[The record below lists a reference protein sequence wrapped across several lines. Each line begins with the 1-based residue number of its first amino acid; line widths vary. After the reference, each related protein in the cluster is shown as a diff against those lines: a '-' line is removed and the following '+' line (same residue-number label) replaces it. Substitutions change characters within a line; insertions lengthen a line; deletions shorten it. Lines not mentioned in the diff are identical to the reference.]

1 MRLRCALAKLLSV
14 GPAIHLVNLIPS
26 SASLADASVPLVQA
40 ILTRASLPLETI
52 ALAVC
57 ILDSLNARFART
69 WRLSCPL
76 LPGLQTLTPSS
87 KRHTLP
93 PAFLERPQKQQLH
106 IDSVSPELI
115 ILAALVIAV
124 KFTEDPQCPAEFY
137 CRTWAKGLWSHD
149 QLNFTERCI
158 MEALDYRIMP
168 LCEDECITDAM
179 VDMQLAA
186 RQAQSVLSAPATPG
200 DRTPGEDEFVPA
212 HSRAKTLSPGMATGM
227 RFSTTRVD
235 TPAAASRVTPLALT
249 SSVDYFGDAE
259 Q

>member
-1 MRLRCALAKLLSV
+1 VS
-14 GPAIHLVNLIPS
+14 
-26 SASLADASVPLVQA
+26 LVQA

-57 ILDSLNARFART
+57 ILDSLDARFART

-76 LPGLQTLTPSS
+76 LPGSQALMPSS

-93 PAFLERPQKQQLH
+93 PAFLERPQKHQLH

-124 KFTEDPQCPAEFY
+124 KFTEDPQCPTEFY
-137 CRTWAKGLWSHD
+137 CHAWAKGLWSHD

-168 LCEDECITDAM
+168 LCDDECITDAM

-186 RQAQSVLSAPATPG
+186 RQAESVLSAPASPG
-200 DRTPGEDEFVPA
+200 GRNTGDDEFVPA
-212 HSRAKTLSPGMATGM
+212 HSRAKTLSTAMAAGFGLPMTPA
-227 RFSTTRVD
+227 D
-235 TPAAASRVTPLALT
+235 TPAAAARISARTLT
-249 SSVDYFGDAE
+249 NNSGDYFGNVE
-259 Q
+259 P